1 MNKTKIVLIEDD
13 KILAKILRA
22 VFSKA
27 GFGVAQEENGELG
40 LAVVRKE
47 MPALVLLDLMLPGK
61 DGFWVLEEM
70 AEKEEFKKIPVIVLT
85 NLGQK
90 ADYEKAMKLGAREYI
105 VKSQHTVAEI
115 VDKIKNFFA
124 KEGCLEQK
132 QPEAGNK
139 SK

>member
-13 KILAKILRA
+13 EILAKILRA
-22 VFSKA
+22 VLLKE
-27 GFGVAQEENGELG
+27 GFEVAREENGELG
-40 LAVVRKE
+40 LAVIRKE

-90 ADYEKAMKLGAREYI
+90 TDYERAIRLGAKEYI
-105 VKSQHTVAEI
+105 IKSQHTVAEI
-115 VDKIKNFFA
+115 MEKVKDFFT
-124 KEGCLEQK
+124 KENHSK
-132 QPEAGNK
+132 AG
-139 SK
+139 